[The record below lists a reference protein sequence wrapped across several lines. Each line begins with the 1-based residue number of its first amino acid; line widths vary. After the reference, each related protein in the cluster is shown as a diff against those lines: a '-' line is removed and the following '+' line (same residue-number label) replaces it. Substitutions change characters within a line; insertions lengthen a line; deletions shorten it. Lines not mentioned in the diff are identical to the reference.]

1 METLSD
7 ETKTLRRRV
16 RDLVAISALPAV
28 WIGYDPPRIAESL
41 ADVLL
46 SALRADFIYIRV
58 RGRSDEAPI
67 EVARTKQRADA
78 ADQAQEIAAAVA
90 PWLKSNTS
98 NPPPSIPNPIGSG
111 TVRLGITPIGMIQEE
126 EYGALVAGSSRSDFP
141 TETDR
146 LLLSVAVN
154 QVTVLFQRNQAEEAL
169 RESERR
175 FRTLFESMDEGY
187 CVLEMI
193 FDGRGNPTDYRFLEV
208 NPQFEKQTGIK
219 DAKGRLM
226 REIAPEHEQHWF
238 DIYGRIA
245 LTGETLRFENS
256 AAALGRYYDVCAFR
270 VGPAEMRRVG
280 VVFNDIT
287 ERKRAEESLIERS
300 RLATLSADIGVALNQ
315 ADTLQQIL
323 QRCTEALVQHLDV
336 AFARIW
342 TLDEKEQVLE
352 LQASAGMYTHL
363 DGTHSRVPVG
373 QLKIGLIAQ
382 ERKPHLTNEVMGD
395 PRVSDREWARREG
408 MVAFAGYPLI
418 VEDRLVG
425 VVAMFAR
432 KPLTEATLQALSS
445 VANGI
450 ALGIERKQAEE
461 RLKEQTEIVET
472 INRIGQ
478 VLSAELDLQKL
489 VQAVTDAAT
498 ELTDARFGSFFY
510 NVYTEQ
516 GGEYM
521 LYTLSGVPRE
531 AFAHFP
537 MPRATDLF
545 GPTFRGEG
553 TIRIDDVKKD
563 PRYGKNSPYYGM
575 PEGHLPVTSYLAVPV
590 ISRSGEVLGGLF
602 FGHPDA
608 GVFTERDARIVEGLA
623 AQAAI
628 TMDNARLYQNVQQ
641 SLAER
646 EELLS
651 REQAARNQAEVA
663 SRAKDEFLGMLS
675 HELRTPLNAIIGWT
689 HMLSRQKLDA
699 DMFNRATETIDRN
712 ARLQGR
718 LIEDM
723 LDVSRIIS
731 GKLRLETEP
740 VDLPTVISAA
750 VDTVRSA
757 ADAKDIR
764 LELVLAYGA
773 SLVLGDPM
781 RLQQVLWN
789 LLTNAVKF
797 TPKGGHVQVQLR
809 RIDSYLELTVSDT
822 GPGIDESFLP
832 YVFDRFRQADSTTAR
847 KHGGLGLGLA
857 IVRHLVELHGGTVE
871 VDNRAEGH
879 GAVFTVTLPVMVVRR
894 PTGPMAIESERMHP
908 SESVPS
914 DAPPPLNGLKI
925 LVVDDEADARLM
937 LAAMLK
943 QYGAEVKTSSSTGE
957 ALEMLE
963 QYKPDIL
970 VSDIGMPEE
979 DGYVLIRKVRALE
992 PERGGRIPAVALT
1005 AYARAEDRLRALTA
1019 GYNMHVPKPVEP
1031 TELVIV
1037 IASLSGRNVK
1047 S

>member
-1 METLSD
+1 MKTLSD
-7 ETKTLRRRV
+7 ETKTLRRCV

-28 WIGYDPPRIAESL
+28 WMDYDPPRVAESL

-58 RGRSDEAPI
+58 RGRPDEAPV
-67 EVARTKQRADA
+67 EVTRTTQRVGA
-78 ADQAQEIAAAVA
+78 ADQAQEIATAVA
-90 PWLKSNTS
+90 PWLKLTASD
-98 NPPPSIPNPIGSG
+98 PLPSIPNPIGGG
-111 TVRLGITPIGMIQEE
+111 TIRLGITPIGMIHEE
-126 EYGALVAGSSRSDFP
+126 EYGVFVAGSLRPDFP

-146 LLLSVAVN
+146 LLLSVAAN
-154 QVTVLFQRNQAEEAL
+154 QATIMFQRNEAEEAL
-169 RESERR
+169 RHTQQELRDFVENASVGMHWVGPDGTIHWVNRAE
-175 FRTLFESMDEGY
+175 
-187 CVLEMI
+187 LEMLGYAGEEYI
-193 FDGRGNPTDYRFLEV
+193 GHHIAEFHADSRAIEDILRRL
-208 NPQFEKQTGIK
+208 KQ
-219 DAKGRLM
+219 
-226 REIAPEHEQHWF
+226 
-238 DIYGRIA
+238 
-245 LTGETLRFENS
+245 GETLHEYPARLRCKDGSIRDVLINS
-256 AAALGRYYDVCAFR
+256 NVLWEGGKFVHTRCFTR
-270 VGPAEMRRVG
+270 
-280 VVFNDIT
+280 DIT
-287 ERKRAEESLIERS
+287 ERKRAEESLLERTQ
-300 RLATLSADIGVALNQ
+300 LATLSADIGIALNQ
-315 ADTLQQIL
+315 ADTLQLIL
-323 QRCTEALVQHLDV
+323 QRCTEALVQGLDA

-363 DGTHSRVPVG
+363 DGPHSRVPVG
-373 QLKIGLIAQ
+373 RFKIGLIAQ
-382 ERKPHLTNEVMGD
+382 EHKPHLTNEVMSD

-432 KPLTEATLQALSS
+432 RPLTEATLQALAS
-445 VANGI
+445 VANSI

-510 NVYTEQ
+510 NVFTEE
-516 GGEYM
+516 GGEFM

-553 TIRIDDVKKD
+553 TVCIDDVKKD

-575 PEGHLPVTSYLAVPV
+575 PAGHLPVTSYLAVPV
-590 ISRSGEVLGGLF
+590 ILRSGEVLGGLF

-608 GVFTERDARIVEGLA
+608 GVFTGRAARIVEGLA

-628 TMDNARLYQNVQQ
+628 AMDNARLYHKVQQ
-641 SLAER
+641 ALQER
-646 EELLS
+646 EELLKS
-651 REQAARNQAEVA
+651 EQEARKQAEEA

-675 HELRTPLNAIIGWT
+675 HELRTPLNAILGWT
-689 HMLSRQKLDA
+689 SMLTRQKLDE
-699 DMFNRATETIDRN
+699 DMFNRATDTIDRN
-712 ARLQGR
+712 AKLQAR

-731 GKLRLETEP
+731 GKLRLETQA
-740 VDLPTVISAA
+740 VDLTTIINAA

-757 ADAKDIR
+757 ADAKEIR
-764 LELVLAYGA
+764 LEAVLAYGA
-773 SLVLGDPM
+773 GLVLGDPV
-781 RLQQVLWN
+781 RLQQVVWN
-789 LLTNAVKF
+789 LLTNAIKF
-797 TPKGGHVQVQLR
+797 TSKGGHVQAQLQ
-809 RIDSYLELTVSDT
+809 RIDSYFEITVSDT
-822 GPGIDESFLP
+822 GPGIDEDFLP
-832 YVFDRFRQADSTTAR
+832 YVFDRFRQADSTSAR

-857 IVRHLVELHGGTVE
+857 IVRHLVELHGGTVK

-879 GAVFTVTLPVMVVRR
+879 GAVFTVVLPVMVVRKR
-894 PTGPMAIESERMHP
+894 TGPLAMDSERAYSSV
-908 SESVPS
+908 SETALVYS
-914 DAPPPLNGLKI
+914 PPALDGLRVM
-925 LVVDDEADARLM
+925 VVDDEADAREL
-937 LAAMLK
+937 LAAMLS
-943 QYGAEVKTSSSTGE
+943 QYGAEVKTCSSAGE
-957 ALEMLE
+957 ALEIL
-963 QYKPDIL
+963 QRYKPDVL
-970 VSDIGMPEE
+970 VSDIGMPGE
-979 DGYVLIRKVRALE
+979 DGYVLIKKVRALE
-992 PERGGRIPAVALT
+992 PEHSRRIPAVALT
-1005 AYARAEDRLRALTA
+1005 AYARAEDRIRALSA

-1031 TELVIV
+1031 TELAIV

-1047 S
+1047 L

>member
-1 METLSD
+1 METPSD

-16 RDLVAISALPAV
+16 RDLVALSALPAV

-58 RGRSDEAPI
+58 RSRSGEAPI
-67 EVARTKQRADA
+67 EVTRTKRADA
-78 ADQAQEIAAAVA
+78 ADLAQEIAAAVA

-111 TVRLGITPIGMIQEE
+111 YVRLVITPIGIIQEE

-154 QVTVLFQRNQAEEAL
+154 QVTILFQRNQAEEAL

-187 CVLEMI
+187 CVLEVI
-193 FDGRGNPTDYRFLEV
+193 YDGRGNPTDYRFLEV

-226 REIAPEHEQHWF
+226 REIAPDHEQHWF

-256 AAALGRYYDVCAFR
+256 AAALGRYYDMCAFR
-270 VGPAEMRRVG
+270 VGPAELHRVG

-287 ERKRAEESLIERS
+287 ERKRAEESLIERT

-315 ADTLQQIL
+315 ADTLPQIL

-352 LQASAGMYTHL
+352 LQASAGMYTYL
-363 DGTHSRVPVG
+363 EGTHSRVAVG

-382 ERKPHLTNEVMGD
+382 ERKPHLTNDVMGD
-395 PRVSDREWARREG
+395 PRVSDREWARQEG

-432 KPLTEATLQALSS
+432 KPLTDATLQALAS

-489 VQAVTDAAT
+489 VQALTDAGT
-498 ELTDARFGSFFY
+498 ELTDAHFGSFFY

-521 LYTLSGVPRE
+521 LYTLSGVLRE

-545 GPTFRGEG
+545 GLTFRGEG

-608 GVFTERDARIVEGLA
+608 GVFTERDARIVEGIA

-675 HELRTPLNAIIGWT
+675 HELRTPLNAILGWT
-689 HMLSRQKLDA
+689 QMLSTRKLDA

-789 LLTNAVKF
+789 LLANAVKF
-797 TPKGGHVQVQLR
+797 TPKGGQVQVQLR

-832 YVFDRFRQADSTTAR
+832 YVFDRFRQADSTAAR

-857 IVRHLVELHGGTVE
+857 IVRHLVELHGGTVK

-879 GAVFTVTLPVMVVRR
+879 GAVFTVVLPVMVVRR
-894 PTGPMAIESERMHP
+894 PTGPLAIESERMHP
-908 SESVPS
+908 SDSVPF
-914 DAPPPLNGLKI
+914 DAPLPLKGLKI
-925 LVVDDEADARLM
+925 LVVDDEADARLLLAEM
-937 LAAMLK
+937 LE
-943 QYGAEVKTSSSTGE
+943 QYGAEVKASSSTAE

-963 QYKPDIL
+963 QYKPDVL
-970 VSDIGMPEE
+970 VSDIGMPGE
-979 DGYVLIRKVRALE
+979 DGYVLIKKVRMM
-992 PERGGRIPAVALT
+992 ERERSGRIPAVALT

-1031 TELVIV
+1031 AELVIV
-1037 IASLSGRNVK
+1037 IASLSSRNVK